1 MKLYIIEGPDNSGKS
16 TLADGIR
23 EFYLSQGV
31 SSDKILVDHFGVP
44 EGKTNE
50 DRAKAAD
57 ESYIEYVKS
66 IKLWKKHQTYD
77 VVILDR
83 AWYGEYVYGPKY
95 RDRKPEEVSLMIR
108 NVEDMLMATLPED
121 DVKLVITTVD
131 NIGFLIKNEDGKSLS
146 KAEPEAVFNEVQDFV
161 RIAEEISALKHIE
174 VLNVNIHNSSEH
186 FVDKDELLK
195 KALL

>member
-66 IKLWKKHQTYD
+66 VKLWKKHQTYD

-95 RDRKPEEVSLMIR
+95 RDRKPEEVGLMIR
-108 NVEDMLMATLPED
+108 NVEDMLMAALPED
-121 DVKLVITTVD
+121 DAK
-131 NIGFLIKNEDGKSLS
+131 LIKNEDGKSLS
-146 KAEPEAVFNEVQDFV
+146 KADPEAVFNEVQDFV

-186 FVDKDELLK
+186 FLDKDELLK